1 MMLGL
6 VATEQREDAMD
17 ALKAVWWAGFH
28 GNLGKCWIYVKKWWI
43 YVEKWWI

>member
-17 ALKAVWWAGFH
+17 ALKAVGPRVSMATRENAGFMWKN
-28 GNLGKCWIYVKKWWI
+28 GGFI
-43 YVEKWWI
+43 